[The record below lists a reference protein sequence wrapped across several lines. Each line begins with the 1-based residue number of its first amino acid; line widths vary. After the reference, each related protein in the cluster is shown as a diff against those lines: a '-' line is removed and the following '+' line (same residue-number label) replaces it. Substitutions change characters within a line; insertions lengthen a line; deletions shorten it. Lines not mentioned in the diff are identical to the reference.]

1 MSLMNDPS
9 PILHWP
15 AFEKNTISRARGDS
29 MLYFMFLQT
38 RGSYWNGNAYRSKL
52 SPLKKA
58 KLKFYEPEEEVRENC
73 QGCAY
78 VSSIGATWTPMVL
91 TQFLLGIMASRVT
104 CPSQN
109 PAWTKANQKILVA
122 TTFVQLNDRIFY
134 LGLEGSMHQGTSKD
148 LYWF

>member
-1 MSLMNDPS
+1 
-9 PILHWP
+9 
-15 AFEKNTISRARGDS
+15 
-29 MLYFMFLQT
+29 MLGGLG
-38 RGSYWNGNAYRSKL
+38 RL
-52 SPLKKA
+52 CDI

-78 VSSIGATWTPMVL
+78 VNSIGATWTPMVL